1 MNKES
6 NYIEQ
11 IKSSKYGEYFI
22 HLQNINEKQSKELQ
36 LKEQVYQIL
45 KHDFHKDLH
54 QLLSELLRN
63 FQNSK
68 FSSVRFV
75 VIFKQFPKRNNIIS
89 EGTGSNCNEYAYLDE
104 QIEAQLG
111 KPGIL
116 FISDTTKIHSI
127 KFISGNKFPKT
138 ILAISLEIDPEKF
151 GMIWFACEDQ
161 KNFSKVESDSLIAFA
176 EACASVIRLCIEWN
190 ENISNINFRND
201 ILNLGYFPIFIFSR
215 DDVIFSNLKA
225 KQIFNNILEI
235 KNGKEEF
242 LNKIWDL
249 KTEKDQ
255 IISINDN
262 DYQILFID
270 SFQNFG
276 DSCRAVILI
285 DDTMSQ
291 QQQGYISLVIDSISQ
306 GLRSPLNL
314 ILGSIKMLPLVG
326 DVNDHQKS
334 YINIIQGKTED
345 SLAIVEELFN
355 LERVINNNGLK
366 IREID
371 IKSLIEISSAL
382 VVHLANQK
390 RISIV
395 NIGSNS
401 EEMIKVD
408 KVLFSQALANIL
420 EYAISQTRLGGE
432 IRVFVENQAENWCIS
447 ITDSSN
453 GFSQVEVDRL
463 NSYEILREIPKSLL
477 LVRRIASFH
486 GGSFMI
492 QSSFGKGNTYIIKIP
507 KQ

>member
-6 NYIEQ
+6 NNIEQ
-11 IKSSKYGEYFI
+11 IKSSKYGEYFT
-22 HLQNINEKQSKELQ
+22 HLQNINEKQRKELQ
-36 LKEQVYQIL
+36 LKEQVFEIL

-54 QLLSELLRN
+54 QLLSELLGY
-63 FQNSK
+63 FQNGK
-68 FSSVRFV
+68 FSSARFV
-75 VIFKQFPKRNNIIS
+75 VIFKQFPKRNNTIS

-116 FISDTTKIHSI
+116 FIPDTTKIHSI
-127 KFISGNKFPKT
+127 KFISRSKFPRT
-138 ILAISLEIDPEKF
+138 ILAISLEINPEKS

-161 KNFSKVESDSLIAFA
+161 RIFSKAESDSHIAFA

-190 ENISNINFRND
+190 ENINDLNFRND
-201 ILNLGYFPIFIFSR
+201 ILNLGYFPFFILSK

-225 KQIFNNILEI
+225 KQMYKNILERNND
-235 KNGKEEF
+235 KVEF
-242 LNKIWDL
+242 LRNIWDL

-255 IISINDN
+255 SISINDK

-276 DSCRAVILI
+276 ESCRAVILI

-306 GLRSPLNL
+306 GLRSPLNQ

-326 DVNDHQKS
+326 EVNNHQQS
-334 YINIIQGKTED
+334 YINTIQGKTED

-355 LERVINNNGLK
+355 LERVINNTGLR
-366 IREID
+366 IQEID
-371 IKSLIEISSAL
+371 IKSLIEISCAL
-382 VVHLANQK
+382 VGHLANQK
-390 RISIV
+390 RISIL
-395 NIGSNS
+395 NISSNS

-420 EYAISQTRLGGE
+420 EYAISQTSLGGE
-432 IRVFVENQAENWCIS
+432 INIFVESRDENWCIS

-463 NSYEILREIPKSLL
+463 NSCEILREIPQSLL
-477 LVRRIASFH
+477 LVRRIVSFH
-486 GGSFMI
+486 GGFFMI
-492 QSSFGKGNTYIIKIP
+492 QSSFGKGNTYNIKIP
-507 KQ
+507 KL